1 MNKAIYVQWID
12 SAGTDR
18 WFPADQAD
26 GKVSLI
32 ESIGWLV
39 TDGPLTLE
47 MTHSWSSAGNIM
59 GVLAIPKCSILK
71 RHYLKGIKRNDHL

>member
-1 MNKAIYVQWID
+1 MNKAIYVLWID

-32 ESIGWLV
+32 ESVGWLV
-39 TDGPLTLE
+39 GEYDKTIE
-47 MTHSWSSAGNIM
+47 ITHSWSYENNIM
-59 GVLAIPKCSILK
+59 GVLAIPKCAILK
-71 RHYLKGIKRNDHL
+71 RHYLKEIKRNAE